1 MELTRW
7 CGYFISGHRALSLCY
22 AIVWADDRDRW
33 QLLPR
38 LPADCWPK
46 DSGAL
51 VARVGPQSRQE
62 KKQGT
67 IQEPQTLFCWSSRL
81 ASLTPEPAQ
90 GGHLGPLNKGT
101 SREHRPSFPT
111 SLKESSIC
119 LSSQEKPDFKWGAS
133 CPNSVGGG
141 GWNNSNYC
149 MSITDI
155 NCALT
160 NSPSLSL
167 GQIYFF

>member
-1 MELTRW
+1 M
-7 CGYFISGHRALSLCY
+7 
-22 AIVWADDRDRW
+22 
-33 QLLPR
+33 
-38 LPADCWPK
+38 
-46 DSGAL
+46 
-51 VARVGPQSRQE
+51 ARVGPQSRQE

-141 GWNNSNYC
+141 VETTQTTAC
-149 MSITDI
+149 QLLILT
-155 NCALT
+155 ALLQIPLPYLLGKYT
-160 NSPSLSL
+160 FSRYTKLFKSSLVKL
-167 GQIYFF
+167 LPL